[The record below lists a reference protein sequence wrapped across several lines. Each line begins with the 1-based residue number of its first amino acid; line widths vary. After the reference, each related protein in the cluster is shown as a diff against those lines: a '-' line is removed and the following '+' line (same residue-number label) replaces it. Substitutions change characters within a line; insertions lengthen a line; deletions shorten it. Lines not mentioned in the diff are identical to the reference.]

1 MDQPP
6 AIELRGLRRHFGER
20 TVLRDV
26 SLQVPA
32 GSTLAVLGRNGA
44 GKSTLL
50 RILATLLRPH
60 AGEVLVF
67 GEALPRRGFAVR
79 GRLGLLAHDPLLY
92 RDLSGRENLGYHA
105 RLHGVGSE
113 RVEELLEA
121 VGMRERA
128 DEPVRLLSR
137 GMVQR
142 LAVCR
147 AVLHG
152 PSLLLLDE
160 PLANLDPAAD
170 RARRAADRA
179 RVRGHARADEPR
191 SAGRA
196 RRGRP
201 GARARG
207 RAGGVPDQPGQG
219 GPGGGEA
226 AVRMRTVLTV
236 LRKDLLL
243 ELRGFETL
251 PAMVLFA
258 IVTFVI
264 FHFGLNRDTIDGQ
277 LAAGV
282 LTVTLLFAAM
292 LGINRLFVAEREQ
305 GGFDAFLLAPV
316 DRSALLVAKAIAL
329 FLFLVVL
336 EVIAVPAFGLL
347 LLGPSLGPRLPGLIA
362 VLALGDV
369 ALAVIGTL
377 VSAIAVQ
384 TRARDLIGPIIGLPL
399 LLPALIGMARGVG
412 PLLAVHG
419 SASPPG
425 RWVAILALYD
435 VVFALLSYAVF
446 DFLLED

>member
-1 MDQPP
+1 M
-6 AIELRGLRRHFGER
+6 
-20 TVLRDV
+20 
-26 SLQVPA
+26 
-32 GSTLAVLGRNGA
+32 
-44 GKSTLL
+44 K
-50 RILATLLRPH
+50 
-60 AGEVLVF
+60 
-67 GEALPRRGFAVR
+67 
-79 GRLGLLAHDPLLY
+79 
-92 RDLSGRENLGYHA
+92 
-105 RLHGVGSE
+105 
-113 RVEELLEA
+113 
-121 VGMRERA
+121 
-128 DEPVRLLSR
+128 
-137 GMVQR
+137 
-142 LAVCR
+142 
-147 AVLHG
+147 
-152 PSLLLLDE
+152 
-160 PLANLDPAAD
+160 
-170 RARRAADRA
+170 
-179 RVRGHARADEPR
+179 
-191 SAGRA
+191 
-196 RRGRP
+196 
-201 GARARG
+201 
-207 RAGGVPDQPGQG
+207 
-219 GPGGGEA
+219 
-226 AVRMRTVLTV
+226 TVLTV

-264 FHFGLNRDTIDGQ
+264 FHFGLNQDTIDGQ

-316 DRSALLVAKAIAL
+316 DRSALLVAKATAL

-347 LLGPSLGPRLPGLIA
+347 LLGPSLGHALPGLIA

-399 LLPALIGMARGVG
+399 LLPALIGMARGTG
-412 PLLAVHG
+412 PLLAAHG
-419 SASPPG
+419 SSSPPG